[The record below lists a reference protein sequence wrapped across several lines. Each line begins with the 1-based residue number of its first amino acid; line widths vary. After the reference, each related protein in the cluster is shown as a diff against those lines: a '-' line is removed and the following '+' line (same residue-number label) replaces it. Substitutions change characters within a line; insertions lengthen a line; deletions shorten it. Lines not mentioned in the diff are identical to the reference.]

1 MKRSFLFLSMILVG
15 AFLAFTACSDNA
27 TDSDLTEGNP
37 DDPNFVQAQ
46 GLAEAYVDTLFES
59 FEMAF
64 GYMTFQ
70 GDGPLN
76 TVGDSLNINYD
87 EETCW
92 WQIYISSDIS
102 TDSIDYSLI
111 FIDSVR
117 FNNETG
123 CQILPDSL
131 TTTQIEYRAYLDLS
145 VIADS
150 GSIIVDSYQN
160 ALLTGIQSD
169 FVVLNAS
176 NSTYMDMDLGF
187 LAFTVDYDGTITDLT
202 FNHADLEGEAEVYP
216 LSGSAS
222 VAMAI
227 VGSSHDGSGAQS
239 WTVDITFYE
248 DHYSARAESG
258 DNYWEW
264 DVYYED
270 PV

>member
-1 MKRSFLFLSMILVG
+1 MKKGFLLLSIVLIG
-15 AFLAFTACSDNA
+15 AFLAFIACSDNA

-37 DDPNFVQAQ
+37 DDLNFIQAQ

-59 FEMAF
+59 FEIVF
-64 GYMTFQ
+64 GYMTFE
-70 GDGPLN
+70 GEGPLN

-87 EETCW
+87 QETCW
-92 WQIYISSDIS
+92 WQIYISSDS
-102 TDSIDYSLI
+102 TDYSLV
-111 FIDSVR
+111 FVDSVR
-117 FNNETG
+117 FNDATE
-123 CQILPDSL
+123 CQMFPDSL

-145 VIADS
+145 IIADS
-150 GSIIVDSYQN
+150 GSIIVDSDQN

-169 FVVLNAS
+169 LVVLDAS

-187 LAFTVDYDGTITDLT
+187 LAFTVDYDGIITDLT
-202 FNHADLEGEAEVYP
+202 FSRADLEGEAEVYP

-227 VGSSHDGSGAQS
+227 AGSSHDGSGAQS

>member
-15 AFLAFTACSDNA
+15 AFLAFTACSDNS

-59 FEMAF
+59 FEIVF

-70 GDGPLN
+70 GEGPLN

-87 EETCW
+87 QETCW
-92 WQIYISSDIS
+92 WEIYASSDS
-102 TDSIDYSLI
+102 TGFS
-111 FIDSVR
+111 FVFVDSVR
-117 FNNETG
+117 FNDATG
-123 CQILPDSL
+123 CQMFPDSL
-131 TTTQIEYRAYLDLS
+131 TTTQIEYRAYIDLS
-145 VIADS
+145 VSADS
-150 GSIIVDSYQN
+150 GSIIVDSEEN
-160 ALLTGIQSD
+160 ALVTGIQSD

-187 LAFTVDYDGTITDLT
+187 LVMTVDYDGTITDLT
-202 FNHADLEGEAEVYP
+202 FSRADLDGEAEVYP
-216 LSGSAS
+216 LSGAAS

-227 VGSSHDGSGAQS
+227 AGSSVEGSGVQS

-248 DHYSARAESG
+248 DYYHARAESG

-270 PV
+270 PA

>member
-1 MKRSFLFLSMILVG
+1 MKKGILLLSMVLIG
-15 AFLAFTACSDNA
+15 AFLAFIACSDNA

-59 FEMAF
+59 FDIVF
-64 GYMTFQ
+64 GYMSFE
-70 GDGPLN
+70 GDGPLK
-76 TVGDSLNINYD
+76 TTGDSLNINYD
-87 EETCW
+87 QETCW

-102 TDSIDYSLI
+102 TDTTDYSLI

-117 FNNETG
+117 FSDETA
-123 CQILPDSL
+123 CQMFPDSL

-160 ALLTGIQSD
+160 ALVTGIQSD
-169 FVVLNAS
+169 LVVLNAS

-187 LAFTVDYDGTITDLT
+187 LALTVDYDGTITDLT
-202 FNHADLEGEAEVYP
+202 FNHADLEGEAEVHP

-227 VGSSHDGSGAQS
+227 EGSTNEGSGAQS
-239 WTVDITFYE
+239 WSVDVTFYE
-248 DHYSARAESG
+248 DHYHARAESG
-258 DNYWEW
+258 HNYWEW